1 MELSSLDEPD
11 GEPRARG
18 TRLRD
23 SASVSPQGRER
34 LSPGENGGSLDNQGG
49 EEREGHLGSEMAKV
63 TRPCVSETKGNR
75 PAGPRPESVGGARKE
90 IRE

>member
-1 MELSSLDEPD
+1 MELSIFNEPD

-23 SASVSPQGRER
+23 SASVSPQGWDR

-49 EEREGHLGSEMAKV
+49 EEREGHLGSEMPKV
-63 TRPCVSETKGNR
+63 TRPRVSETKGNR
-75 PAGPRPESVGGARKE
+75 PASSRPESVGSARKE